1 MGLFLRILIG
11 AVIAAA
17 GTFFVLKTEVIL
29 GFFGTVDWAE
39 RKLGG
44 GGSRLFYKLIGI
56 GLCFIGFMVM
66 TNLWGNFLEW
76 TLGSFLPK
84 PEPGL

>member
-1 MGLFLRILIG
+1 MSLFLRILIG
-11 AVIAAA
+11 LFISGA
-17 GTFFVLKTEVIL
+17 GVFFVIKTEIVL

-56 GLCFIGFMVM
+56 ALCFLGFMVM
-66 TNLWGNFLEW
+66 TNLWNAFLEW
-76 TLGSFLPK
+76 TLGSILPR
-84 PEPGL
+84 PQ